1 MGEGKGK
8 DKCKIRDLQINQSY
22 LDKISSLSLTL
33 SYSLGY
39 FLFGMLLANPLWLS
53 RRGRTAG
60 KAQKRNPSRVE
71 SRHWKWQFL
80 EYKKKKQKIQKTMQT
95 ITKWHWANRRA
106 RCWHVTTHNRKE
118 NGRNIRKW
126 IEKMSAPCT
135 CAAHAPPLTPLSLSL
150 LIASSKQPRMGTGGT
165 SCWVEQVRSHSLC
178 FCRVWVKV
186 FWVICPH
193 NQCESVVHTHT
204 HRRSRTHTCCSA
216 IVCFVWTRVACAVC
230 SQWFASGSCPT
241 INHGEYPLVPSL
253 NLIKISHPLRWSC
266 AS

>member
-1 MGEGKGK
+1 
-8 DKCKIRDLQINQSY
+8 
-22 LDKISSLSLTL
+22 
-33 SYSLGY
+33 
-39 FLFGMLLANPLWLS
+39 
-53 RRGRTAG
+53 
-60 KAQKRNPSRVE
+60 
-71 SRHWKWQFL
+71 
-80 EYKKKKQKIQKTMQT
+80 MQT

-135 CAAHAPPLTPLSLSL
+135 CAAHAPPLTPLSL

-165 SCWVEQVRSHSLC
+165 SCFVEQVRSHSLC

-204 HRRSRTHTCCSA
+204 HTHVLAHTHVAVRLFVLSGHELLAQSARSDSHRARARQSITQNTPLCPA
-216 IVCFVWTRVACAVC
+216 WT
-230 SQWFASGSCPT
+230 
-241 INHGEYPLVPSL
+241 
-253 NLIKISHPLRWSC
+253 
-266 AS
+266 